1 MVKATKN
8 GPVALCRC
16 SKSASFPMCSGGCS
30 KGCSKGCGDKVG
42 PLVITSKS
50 PAAAAVAKKIRTT
63 SEPSSSPPAN
73 PRIPHQ
79 QALKQFL
86 QEMEISDQEAL
97 AMNQMLVDELMS

>member
-50 PAAAAVAKKIRTT
+50 PAAAAKEVCDLLPIESCINVLDFVASAKRKLVLTGER
-63 SEPSSSPPAN
+63 
-73 PRIPHQ
+73 PRLYMHP
-79 QALKQFL
+79 FL
-86 QEMEISDQEAL
+86 
-97 AMNQMLVDELMS
+97 